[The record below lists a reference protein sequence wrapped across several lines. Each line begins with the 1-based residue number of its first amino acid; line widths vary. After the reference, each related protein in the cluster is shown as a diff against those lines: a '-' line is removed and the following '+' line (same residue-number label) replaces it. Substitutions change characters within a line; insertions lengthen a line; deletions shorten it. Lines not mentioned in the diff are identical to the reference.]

1 MSQCLRLFHMMMI
14 AFITFKSSL
23 VPLFEG
29 LWSSNSWEF
38 EVSGFRRNR
47 TDDLGIDSPS
57 LWPTEPRAHVRSK
70 NSLASCQRCRHSV
83 ESRALT
89 CSFKHGDLIAWSL
102 LSWHPTHTYLW
113 GRLCFVHHWNGV
125 VRFVSQEFWFDKGFV
140 IWNFRNYAVLEFKS
154 FSPLINW

>member
-1 MSQCLRLFHMMMI
+1 MAWSPYRSFYCDEMMMI

-57 LWPTEPRAHVRSK
+57 LWPTEPRSHVRSNQFLIDSDENK
-70 NSLASCQRCRHSV
+70 TWSICAIKLLVSLHVCRSLIHTLSGEVSYSPASENHACRCMSFIFYDIYLFCKFLKRHV
-83 ESRALT
+83 
-89 CSFKHGDLIAWSL
+89 FFFI
-102 LSWHPTHTYLW
+102 
-113 GRLCFVHHWNGV
+113 
-125 VRFVSQEFWFDKGFV
+125 
-140 IWNFRNYAVLEFKS
+140 I
-154 FSPLINW
+154 